1 MIPHIGRVGFSPS
14 FVPGTSKPIN
24 FTEAR
29 SKALLSRPEGWVIS
43 GLNRFPAKRGI
54 GNQGP
59 EDKPWGNPATS
70 PCTTVGCGGRS
81 WEPPAPAAPTRML
94 VPHRLL

>member
-29 SKALLSRPEGWVIS
+29 SKVLLTRPEGWLSLPSITS
-43 GLNRFPAKRGI
+43 LPSMALRIKDPR
-54 GNQGP
+54 
-59 EDKPWGNPATS
+59 TS
-70 PCTTVGCGGRS
+70 PRVTLPLIPTALPGFEGGS
-81 WEPPAPAAPTRML
+81 GNN
-94 VPHRLL
+94 